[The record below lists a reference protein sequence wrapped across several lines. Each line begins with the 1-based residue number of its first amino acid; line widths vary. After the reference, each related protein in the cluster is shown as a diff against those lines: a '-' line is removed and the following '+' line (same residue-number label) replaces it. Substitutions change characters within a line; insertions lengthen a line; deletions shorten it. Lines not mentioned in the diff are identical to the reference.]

1 MKNNLSLA
9 GSEIINESK
18 SKINNYSII
27 SSTSPNKDQKVI
39 IKSYKITDAQSPV
52 SNNISSKNKENSKE
66 KKILQTKKLNSL
78 DLSKIKYNDGYILTD
93 AANSNP
99 GFGLWALKTKS
110 KDNEKNIK
118 KYNLDTD
125 RKSINTIPSNKNNI
139 ANNSNINK
147 IVNTTN
153 NISTNKNIDKSQSIT
168 FTNSKND
175 ETKNP
180 NKLLVENLKM
190 KCNDLETK
198 CTNFLS
204 NLEQK
209 IYMCNNSIK
218 LKREYEKI
226 LQDNIKDT
234 QLIKEKVSSLSLENA
249 KLNNV
254 YKNIENELNR
264 LLNVMKTDKENM
276 EKLKEEFNSRLIEE
290 DNERKRLNII
300 LQDAKEK
307 VKSLEEELDQKT
319 KENKEEN
326 IKNNNKRIS
335 IINIDIIEKKESAS
349 KKEFEDENLNEMIL
363 ELELKICNMKKKINN
378 QEEENNKLRKI
389 LRFKE
394 EKNGMEKNQLTNLNF
409 LLQFQKEN
417 QKNDL
422 NIVSKQDA
430 LIKQLKNKFHF
441 KTNKNNKISNSV
453 SLKKINDI

>member
-52 SNNISSKNKENSKE
+52 SNNISSKNIEKSKE
-66 KKILQTKKLNSL
+66 KKVLQTKKLNTL

-180 NKLLVENLKM
+180 NKLLIENLKM

-226 LQDNIKDT
+226 LQDNINDT
-234 QLIKEKVSSLSLENA
+234 QLIKEKVSSLSIENA

-326 IKNNNKRIS
+326 VKNNNKRTS
-335 IINIDIIEKKESAS
+335 IINIDIIEKKESTS

>member
-18 SKINNYSII
+18 SKINNYSNI
-27 SSTSPNKDQKVI
+27 SITSPVKDKKII
-39 IKSYKITDAQSPV
+39 IKSYKITDVQPPAL
-52 SNNISSKNKENSKE
+52 NNNSSRNIETSKE
-66 KKILQTKKLNSL
+66 KKVSQTKKLNSL

-110 KDNEKNIK
+110 KEVQKNIQK
-118 KYNLDTD
+118 DNLDAN
-125 RKSINTIPSNKNNI
+125 RKSINNIPINKNNI
-139 ANNSNINK
+139 TNNSNINK

-153 NISTNKNIDKSQSIT
+153 NISINKINDKSLSISLS
-168 FTNSKND
+168 NSKND
-175 ETKNP
+175 EAKNP
-180 NKLLVENLKM
+180 NKLLIEHLKM
-190 KCNDLETK
+190 KCNDLENK

-226 LQDNIKDT
+226 LQDNMKDT
-234 QLIKEKVSSLSLENA
+234 QQIKEKVSSLSLENA
-249 KLNNV
+249 RLKNA

-300 LQDAKEK
+300 LKDAKEK
-307 VKSLEEELDQKT
+307 VKSLEEEENLKT
-319 KENKEEN
+319 KESQDE
-326 IKNNNKRIS
+326 NNNKPV
-335 IINIDIIEKKESAS
+335 INNIEIFDKKDSS
-349 KKEFEDENLNEMIL
+349 TKKEFEDENLNEMIL
-363 ELELKICNMKKKINN
+363 ELELKICDMKKKIYK

-389 LRFKE
+389 LKFKD
-394 EKNGMEKNQLTNLNF
+394 EKNCTEKKQLLNLNF
-409 LLQFQKEN
+409 LLRFQKEN

-422 NIVSKQDA
+422 NIVSRQDA
-430 LIKQLKNKFHF
+430 LIKQLKNKFNF
-441 KTNKNNKISNSV
+441 KTNTNKKLSNSV
-453 SLKKINDI
+453 SLKKAINI

>member
-52 SNNISSKNKENSKE
+52 SNNNSSKNKENSKE
-66 KKILQTKKLNSL
+66 KKVLQTKKLNSL

-147 IVNTTN
+147 IINTTN
-153 NISTNKNIDKSQSIT
+153 NIITNKNIDKSQSIT

-307 VKSLEEELDQKT
+307 VKSLEDEVDQKT

-326 IKNNNKRIS
+326 VKNNNKRTS
-335 IINIDIIEKKESAS
+335 IINIDIIEKKESTS

-378 QEEENNKLRKI
+378 QEEENNKLKKI

-394 EKNGMEKNQLTNLNF
+394 EKNGIEKNQLTNLNF

-430 LIKQLKNKFHF
+430 LIKQLKNKYHF

>member
-147 IVNTTN
+147 IINTTN
-153 NISTNKNIDKSQSIT
+153 NITTNKNIDKSQSIT

-175 ETKNP
+175 ETKNLI
-180 NKLLVENLKM
+180 KLLVENLKM

-234 QLIKEKVSSLSLENA
+234 QLIKEKVSSLSIENA

-326 IKNNNKRIS
+326 IKNNNKRTS
-335 IINIDIIEKKESAS
+335 IINIDIIEKKESTS

-378 QEEENNKLRKI
+378 QEEENNKLKKI

-394 EKNGMEKNQLTNLNF
+394 EKNGIEKNQLTNLNF

-430 LIKQLKNKFHF
+430 LIKQLKNKYHF

>member
-1 MKNNLSLA
+1 
-9 GSEIINESK
+9 
-18 SKINNYSII
+18 
-27 SSTSPNKDQKVI
+27 
-39 IKSYKITDAQSPV
+39 
-52 SNNISSKNKENSKE
+52 
-66 KKILQTKKLNSL
+66 
-78 DLSKIKYNDGYILTD
+78 
-93 AANSNP
+93 
-99 GFGLWALKTKS
+99 
-110 KDNEKNIK
+110 
-118 KYNLDTD
+118 
-125 RKSINTIPSNKNNI
+125 
-139 ANNSNINK
+139 
-147 IVNTTN
+147 
-153 NISTNKNIDKSQSIT
+153 
-168 FTNSKND
+168 
-175 ETKNP
+175 
-180 NKLLVENLKM
+180 M

-234 QLIKEKVSSLSLENA
+234 QLIKEKVSSLSIENA

-326 IKNNNKRIS
+326 IKNNNKRTS
-335 IINIDIIEKKESAS
+335 IINIDIIEKKESTS

-378 QEEENNKLRKI
+378 QEEENNKLKKI

-394 EKNGMEKNQLTNLNF
+394 EKNGIEKNQLTNLNF

-430 LIKQLKNKFHF
+430 LIKQLKNKYHF

>member
-27 SSTSPNKDQKVI
+27 SSTSPNKDQIVI
-39 IKSYKITDAQSPV
+39 IKSYKITDTQSPV
-52 SNNISSKNKENSKE
+52 SNNNSSKNKENSK
-66 KKILQTKKLNSL
+66 KKKVSQTKKLNSL

-139 ANNSNINK
+139 ANNSNIIK
-147 IVNTTN
+147 IINTTN

-180 NKLLVENLKM
+180 NKLLIENLKM

-226 LQDNIKDT
+226 LQDNINDT
-234 QLIKEKVSSLSLENA
+234 QLIKEKVSSLSIENA

-290 DNERKRLNII
+290 DKERKRLNII

-326 IKNNNKRIS
+326 VKNNNKRTS
-335 IINIDIIEKKESAS
+335 IINIDIIEKKESTS

>member
-125 RKSINTIPSNKNNI
+125 RKSINTIPSIKNNI

-147 IVNTTN
+147 IINTTN
-153 NISTNKNIDKSQSIT
+153 NITTNKNIDKSQSIT

-175 ETKNP
+175 ETKNS

-326 IKNNNKRIS
+326 IKNNNKRTS
-335 IINIDIIEKKESAS
+335 IINIDIIEKKESTS